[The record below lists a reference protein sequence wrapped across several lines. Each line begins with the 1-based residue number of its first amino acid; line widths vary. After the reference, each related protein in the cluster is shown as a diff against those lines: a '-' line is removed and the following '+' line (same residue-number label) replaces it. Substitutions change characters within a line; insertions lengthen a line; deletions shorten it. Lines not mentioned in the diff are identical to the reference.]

1 MENPHWLENL
11 CWKFEHHLIICQD
24 SQFFYSFRVTAVNF
38 QTFWKDEKIAEI
50 VTQLGLANA
59 EKDELHKSG
68 LEKDK
73 IIKDLSEKISAMQ
86 NRLKSAETRA
96 DEAEKQKDDLET
108 ESGELRERAATLDSE
123 LNKVLNPCAQSDANV
138 HHLQFLIYR
147 SSWHKQIMGLLK
159 GTLDSGIS
167 LWMIF

>member
-1 MENPHWLENL
+1 MELKRKLDSKTEELKQSEEKVARAAENGAL
-11 CWKFEHHLIICQD
+11 
-24 SQFFYSFRVTAVNF
+24 T
-38 QTFWKDEKIAEI
+38 DEKIAEI

-73 IIKDLSEKISAMQ
+73 IIKDLSEKIAAMQ

-96 DEAEKQKDDLET
+96 DEAEKEKDELET

-123 LNKVLNPCAQSDANV
+123 LNKVFFDL
-138 HHLQFLIYR
+138 
-147 SSWHKQIMGLLK
+147 
-159 GTLDSGIS
+159 
-167 LWMIF
+167 